1 MRINDAL
8 VISWHALVVHEC
20 RISATCV
27 FSWKGLTN
35 VPDRLTNAQKEDI
48 STGETLR
55 KISQNTLVNA
65 LVQH

>member
-1 MRINDAL
+1 MRISDAL
-8 VISWHALVVHEC
+8 VIAGHALVVHEC

-35 VPDRLTNAQKEDI
+35 VPDRLTNARKEDI